1 MNDKLFFCKSFII
14 HHSSFI
20 IHHSSLLFF
29 SVIIPVYNRPDELRE
44 LLSSLTRQT
53 YTNFEVVVVE
63 DGSVLKADGVVEA
76 FAGLLDIRYFFKENS
91 GQGFT
96 RNVGFEQ
103 ARGDYFVI
111 FDSDA
116 LIPPQY
122 FAVVEQ
128 ALTRSLAD
136 KAAGLT
142 PALDAYGG
150 PDAAHPD
157 FTPIQ
162 KAISY
167 SMTSPFTTGGIRG
180 KGKNLGGTYHPRSF
194 NMGLSRKVWETVGGY
209 KLTRM
214 GEDIEFAI
222 RIIEHG
228 FKTGLIPDAF
238 IYHKRRTNFGQFFR
252 QLRFFGRARINIAR
266 YYPGELKLVHTF
278 PALFTVFL
286 LLLPVWALISPLL
299 FDLALGVIGLFAILV
314 LIDATRKEKSV
325 SVGLLSVGAA
335 FVQLTGYGTGFIREG
350 WKRLREP
357 RQFRETG
364 SNIDYPA

>member
-1 MNDKLFFCKSFII
+1 MITYKLFFCKSFII

-20 IHHSSLLFF
+20 IHHLLLFF

-44 LLSSLTRQT
+44 LLRSLTRQT
-53 YTNFEVVVVE
+53 YANFEVVVVE
-63 DGSVLKADGVVEA
+63 DGSTVKADEVVA
-76 FAGLLDIRYFFKENS
+76 TFADLLDIRYFFKENS

-116 LIPPQY
+116 LIPPHY
-122 FAVVEQ
+122 FAEVAQ
-128 ALTRSLAD
+128 TLTS
-136 KAAGLT
+136 T
-142 PALDAYGG
+142 WLDAYGG

-278 PALFTVFL
+278 PALFTVYVL
-286 LLLPVWALISPLL
+286 LIPIWAVISPVL
-299 FDLALGVIGLFAILV
+299 FGLALGMLGLFALLI
-314 LIDATRKEKSV
+314 LIDATRKEKSAT
-325 SVGLLSVGAA
+325 VGLLSVGAA
-335 FVQLTGYGTGFIREG
+335 FVQLTGYGIGFMGEG

-357 RQFRETG
+357 AQFRETG
-364 SNIDYPA
+364 SSIDYPS